1 MMTLPLSFGSLPFR
15 FWRTNPAISLFSLT
29 HRRSAGFKVPYCKDY
44 LWIGSRRDILNV
56 HMTDAQVMTLALSI
70 AIPLSPLIYS
80 NSRISAARD
89 RVLAEIDKLAAQLR
103 AETSKQGSDIRA
115 DITRVAND
123 LTALRTDMN
132 HGFER
137 SEAALRIHEL
147 EHHK

>member
-1 MMTLPLSFGSLPFR
+1 M
-15 FWRTNPAISLFSLT
+15 
-29 HRRSAGFKVPYCKDY
+29 
-44 LWIGSRRDILNV
+44 
-56 HMTDAQVMTLALSI
+56 
-70 AIPLSPLIYS
+70 
-80 NSRISAARD
+80 
-89 RVLAEIDKLAAQLR
+89 LAEIDKLAVQLR

-132 HGFER
+132 LGFER